1 MSMGDPAGIGLEIAA
16 KAWLART
23 SSSPVFFLIAD
34 FEAAQRASFGA
45 SLRQIESAAEAQ
57 AVFPEALPVLP
68 IALTVRESAGQPDA
82 RNAPAIIESIE
93 RGIALAQ
100 SGAASALTTL
110 PIAKSVLYGA
120 GFAFPGHTEFLA
132 ARTGAARPVMLL
144 AGESLRVAL
153 ASVHVPLAKAAEQ
166 IRISGLVEL
175 GRILDLALRRDFGIA
190 RPRIAMAGLNPHA
203 GEGGSIGR
211 EEIEILNP
219 AAALLRKEG
228 IAITDAQP
236 ADSLFHAQARAQYDL
251 VLAMTHDQGLIPL
264 KTLHFWDAVN
274 VTLGLP
280 IVRTSPDHGTA
291 FAIAGQGIARPD
303 SLIAALHLAARIAA
317 RRAAA

>member
-1 MSMGDPAGIGLEIAA
+1 MGDPAGIGLEIAA

-23 SSSPVFFLIAD
+23 PASPVFFLIAD
-34 FEAAQRASFGA
+34 FAAAKRASFGA
-45 SLRQIESAAEAQ
+45 SLRQIDSATEAE

-68 IALTVRESAGQPDA
+68 ITLAAPERAGQPDA
-82 RNAPAIIESIE
+82 RNAPAIIGAIE
-93 RGIALAQ
+93 QGIALAQ

-110 PIAKSVLYGA
+110 PIAKSVLYDA

-153 ASVHVPLAKAAEQ
+153 ASVHVPLAKAAEH
-166 IRISGLVEL
+166 ISLSGLVEQ
-175 GRILDLALRRDFGIA
+175 GRILDMALRRDFGIA

-219 AAALLRKEG
+219 AAAILRGEG
-228 IAITDAQP
+228 VTITDAQP

-303 SLIAALHLAARIAA
+303 SLIAALHLAAQIAA
-317 RRAAA
+317 RRTAA